1 MEDFSNWE
9 YEDLC
14 YKLAE
19 EEEYLS
25 ILALCP
31 AGVTGEA
38 FKIQQEIVDAI
49 YDELER
55 RADLYR

>member
-1 MEDFSNWE
+1 MEDFSNWS

-14 YKLAE
+14 YKLDE
-19 EEEYLS
+19 EEEYLVT
-25 ILALCP
+25 LALCP
-31 AGVTGEA
+31 AGVMSEA
-38 FKIQQEIVDAI
+38 FKRQQEIVDAL

>member
-19 EEEYLS
+19 EEEYLV

-31 AGVTGEA
+31 ASVTSED
-38 FKIQQEIVDAI
+38 FKRQQEIVDAI